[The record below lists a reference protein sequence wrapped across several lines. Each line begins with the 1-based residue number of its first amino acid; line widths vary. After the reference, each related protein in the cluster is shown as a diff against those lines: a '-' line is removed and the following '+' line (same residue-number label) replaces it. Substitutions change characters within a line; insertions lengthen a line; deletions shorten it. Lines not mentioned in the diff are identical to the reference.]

1 MQDAEINSAIILFTN
16 SNPLFITSWRVP
28 HKGDKKQ
35 LEGNFKIN
43 LRLLRKKVPVFKFE
57 MISRRMLPRG
67 VRLQDNAS
75 ALQVREVGKSAA

>member
-1 MQDAEINSAIILFTN
+1 MPFYFQEKARCKRNIA
-16 SNPLFITSWRVP
+16 
-28 HKGDKKQ
+28 
-35 LEGNFKIN
+35 
-43 LRLLRKKVPVFKFE
+43 PVFKFE